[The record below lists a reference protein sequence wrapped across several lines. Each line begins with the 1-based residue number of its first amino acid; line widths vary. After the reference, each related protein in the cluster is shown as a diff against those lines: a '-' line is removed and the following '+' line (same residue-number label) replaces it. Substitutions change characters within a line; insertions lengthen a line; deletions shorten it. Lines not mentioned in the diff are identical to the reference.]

1 MPGPADA
8 HDAWVYCAGVA
19 RLVPADAHDA
29 SVFCAGVKCLAQLML
44 IMLGFITPVW
54 NAWPS

>member
-8 HDAWVYCAGVA
+8 YDSGVYHDGVE
-19 RLVPADAHDA
+19 
-29 SVFCAGVKCLAQLML
+29 CLAQLML
-44 IMLGFITPVW
+44 TMLGSIARVW

>member
-8 HDAWVYCAGVA
+8 HDAGVYRAGVE
-19 RLVPADAHDA
+19 
-29 SVFCAGVKCLAQLML
+29 CLAQLILM
-44 IMLGFITPVW
+44 MLGSIALVW

>member
-8 HDAWVYCAGVA
+8 HDAGMDCAGVE
-19 RLVPADAHDA
+19 
-29 SVFCAGVKCLAQLML
+29 CLAQLML
-44 IMLGFITPVW
+44 VSIVPVW

>member
-8 HDAWVYCAGVA
+8 HDAGVY
-19 RLVPADAHDA
+19 RADE
-29 SVFCAGVKCLAQLML
+29 KCLAQLML
-44 IMLGFITPVW
+44 MMLGSIALVR